1 MWTPAG
7 YMKQNKTE
15 YRLFATKFNGSESVL
30 LMVTWDKERAEQR
43 KDELTKMNFLC
54 NLEIQE
60 AAL

>member
-15 YRLFATKFNGSESVL
+15 YRLFATTFNSADSIL
-30 LMVTWDKERAEQR
+30 LMVTWERERAEET
-43 KDELTKMNFLC
+43 KSELSKMNMLC
-54 NLEIQE
+54 NFEIKE